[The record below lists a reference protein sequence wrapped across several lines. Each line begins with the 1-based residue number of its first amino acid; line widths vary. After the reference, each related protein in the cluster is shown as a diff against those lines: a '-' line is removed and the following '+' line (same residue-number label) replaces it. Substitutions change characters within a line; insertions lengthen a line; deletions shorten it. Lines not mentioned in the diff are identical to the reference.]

1 MDALMFQAEVKRVEK
16 LLFRIAWSYLPQ
28 EQDTEDAVQDALIL
42 ARQCL
47 NVLRKRRRY
56 SFFPLEED
64 AVSFEMPEPVSP
76 LQEAM
81 NGLKPDLRLAVTL
94 HYVDGYTVQ
103 QIADA
108 LGIPVG
114 TVQTRLHRAR
124 KHLKKSLLIEW
135 EESL

>member
-1 MDALMFQAEVKRVEK
+1 M
-16 LLFRIAWSYLPQ
+16 
-28 EQDTEDAVQDALIL
+28 QDALIL
-42 ARQCL
+42 AWEKCDTLRDPSRFRPWISRIVARQCL

-64 AVSFEMPEPVSP
+64 TVSFEMQEPVSP
-76 LQEAM
+76 IQEAM